1 MRKLAL
7 IAGAL
12 LTATAIGCTQP
23 PPSAQTETLI
33 VVTHGS
39 FVINEEAKAKFA
51 AETGY
56 AVSYVSPGDA
66 GTIVNQLILSKDS
79 PLGDVVYGI
88 DNILAGKA
96 ISEGVLSPY
105 ASNALPASARNLP
118 IDQAGSLTPVDYG
131 DVCVNADDDW
141 FKAKGLALPQ
151 TLDDLAKPEYKDLL
165 VVTNPA
171 SSSPGL
177 ALLAAT
183 VVAKGDPGY
192 LDYWQQLKAN
202 GVKVVPGWT
211 QAYQTEFSGSEGKGP
226 RPLVLSYSSSPM
238 YEAND
243 DGTSPTSALPQTCVR
258 QIEYAGVIAGA
269 ANEIGARKFIDF
281 MLSAEVQASIPEL
294 MYMSPIDDS
303 VALPADWEK
312 YASVVADPIN
322 LDPVTV
328 AAQRDGWVNSWTETV
343 IG

>member
-1 MRKLAL
+1 MRKLAS
-7 IAGAL
+7 IAAAL
-12 LTATAIGCTQP
+12 LITATIGCSQQP
-23 PPSAQTETLI
+23 STQTETLTVI
-33 VVTHGS
+33 THGS
-39 FVINEEAKAKFA
+39 FAISDDDKARFA

-56 AVSYVSPGDA
+56 EVNYVSPGDA
-66 GTIVNQLILSKDS
+66 GTIVNQLILSKDA
-79 PLGDVVYGI
+79 PLGDVVFGI

-105 ASNALPASARNLP
+105 TSRALPASARDLP
-118 IDQAGSLTPVDYG
+118 IGQDGALTPIDYG
-131 DVCVNADDDW
+131 DVCVNADDKW
-141 FKAKGLALPQ
+141 FEAKNLAIPQ
-151 TLDDLAKPEYKDLL
+151 TLDDLAKAEYKDLL
-165 VVTNPA
+165 VVENPA

-183 VVAKGDPGY
+183 VAVKGDPGY
-192 LDYWQQLKAN
+192 LDYWKGLKDN

-238 YEAND
+238 YEADAN
-243 DGTSPTSALPQTCVR
+243 GQSPTSTLPQTCVR

-269 ANEIGARKFIDF
+269 RNEIGAGKFIDF

-294 MYMSPIDDS
+294 MYMSPVDDS
-303 VALPADWEK
+303 VALPADWNK
-312 YASVVADPIN
+312 YTSIVTDPIH
-322 LDPVTV
+322 LDPDIISE
-328 AAQRDGWVNSWTETV
+328 QRDIWVNSWTETV